1 MKKNLMAKTIS
12 VFAAAVLTMGALA
25 GCGKVADEVHA
36 AEITDT
42 VIIDEDVAKAD
53 TIPTESFFTKGVYVN
68 YAEGAVTRDYFYVF
82 YNEIAGYTEDGNNGM
97 GVPFCCEQETGKV
110 VFTFGGEGEE
120 PQVFTVESVEYGV
133 MKGHFDD
140 GITLYFEPVFD
151 ADHENFDAVAFVD
164 QHGRVDYQQYDD
176 PNGWSVTYNAA
187 YINVMQQDDEVFFVY
202 SGDGAGTNV
211 IEAYYEPVFGAKD
224 VVDATAK
231 SWGGENTIQ
240 TESTFPGTDNVT
252 GYWAILPSGDEGSG
266 LYETIIARDYKNGC
280 LVFETTGHNTDDDE
294 LDMQVS
300 DNLAMIIDSITF
312 C

>member
-1 MKKNLMAKTIS
+1 MAKTIS

-97 GVPFCCEQETGKV
+97 GVPFCCEQEAGKV

-240 TESTFPGTDNVT
+240 TESTFPGTDNVC
-252 GYWAILPSGDEGSG
+252 LPFSAGRGFLSPA
-266 LYETIIARDYKNGC
+266 ARKIC
-280 LVFETTGHNTDDDE
+280 
-294 LDMQVS
+294 
-300 DNLAMIIDSITF
+300 
-312 C
+312 